1 MHMNV
6 YCLQTYVIPLVK
18 IDACCI
24 DVIFF
29 FFIPDLYRPTGEML
43 GNGSYASVQTYK
55 NNHSNKEYAVK
66 VIIYLLIHYY
76 YP

>member
-1 MHMNV
+1 
-6 YCLQTYVIPLVK
+6 
-18 IDACCI
+18 
-24 DVIFF
+24 
-29 FFIPDLYRPTGEML
+29 ML

-76 YP
+76 YR